1 MFTEDEKALLLLA
14 LDEFTEYIKVLAS
27 LGESE
32 QLLPKIASLKEKIN
46 GRTRDS
52 GRTPASHDGTVA
64 T

>member
-14 LDEFTEYIKVLAS
+14 LDEFTEYIQVLAS

-46 GRTRDS
+46 DS
-52 GRTPASHDGTVA
+52 F
-64 T
+64 